1 MHRTVQMLFIQPRK
15 SSWFTSYGSTAE
27 MVGGR
32 QAGFLRMT
40 LAETTGGCEQPYV
53 RDSRFLVLA
62 ARLQFPH
69 GAITPLMRYRTE
81 TWRLAFCHTTQGL
94 AAQQSVPVFLNML

>member
-1 MHRTVQMLFIQPRK
+1 MCIVVHESKIHFLHKILSLGYTMHQTVQMLFIQPRR
-15 SSWFTSYGSTAE
+15 SSWFTSCGSTAE

-53 RDSRFLVLA
+53 RV
-62 ARLQFPH
+62 
-69 GAITPLMRYRTE
+69 
-81 TWRLAFCHTTQGL
+81 
-94 AAQQSVPVFLNML
+94 